1 MKKDQKSDI
10 NTRSLFFNISAIV
23 IFSIIMLGTLV
34 YLYSGSTNIK
44 RIAIENLAK
53 KFATNI
59 QNAHWQWQ
67 GEGKPEILMLVS
79 YTSQLG
85 KNEKVTETSRKPIF
99 MTHDGWPKA
108 DSTSK
113 GCAKIWDMVLNT
125 PMTIE
130 GFKVIAEYYDGL
142 KLTNNPLDSTCR
154 YRLSIGP
161 YFEYKVHTGQVSQV
175 KS

>member
-1 MKKDQKSDI
+1 MKKGQEPEK
-10 NTRSLFFNISAIV
+10 NTQSMFVSISAIV
-23 IFSIIMLGTLV
+23 VFSSLMLGIIV

-44 RIAIENLAK
+44 RIALENLAEQ
-53 KFATNI
+53 FATNI

-79 YTSQLG
+79 YTSQIG
-85 KNEKVTETSRKPIF
+85 EKETVTETSRKPIF

-108 DSTSK
+108 ASTSK
-113 GCAKIWDMVLNT
+113 GCAKIWDMVLNA

-154 YRLSIGP
+154 FRLSTGP
-161 YFEYKVHTGQVSQV
+161 YFEYKPHSGLVSQV